1 MKKTV
6 TVNLGG
12 TVFHID
18 EDAYQLLDKYLANL
32 RIHFRREEGSDEI
45 MNDFEMRICELFNE
59 RIRLG
64 YEVISIEQV
73 EEVIRRMGKPEEI
86 FDEEQREPEAEP
98 SRPRSEM
105 KTEPVKK
112 RLMRDPDNRIIGG
125 VCGGLAAYMN
135 WDATAIR
142 LIFFLLIFLYGYIVP
157 IYLLLWIVMP
167 LARTATEKLQM
178 RGENITVETIGK
190 TVTDGFEKTA
200 HADDVVHTRDE
211 AERPLLQRAADVFV
225 LVVGILLKVFAVLVG
240 IVMLPVLLLIFFVLM
255 VVLVSLVLGSSS
267 FLYYLSP
274 FGMDW
279 FNNSVSTGMAVFGS
293 IGTLLMIGIPVAALA
308 YWVCS
313 QLFHWQR
320 PFPTGAKWVLVVL
333 WVLSVVVC
341 AIYFLNSGHLF
352 WGENGP
358 EWFWNTVGHAVRIT
372 F

>member
-1 MKKTV
+1 MKIQ
-6 TVNLGG
+6 NFQEFLWIC
-12 TVFHID
+12 FP
-18 EDAYQLLDKYLANL
+18 QL
-32 RIHFRREEGSDEI
+32 
-45 MNDFEMRICELFNE
+45 
-59 RIRLG
+59 
-64 YEVISIEQV
+64 
-73 EEVIRRMGKPEEI
+73 
-86 FDEEQREPEAEP
+86 
-98 SRPRSEM
+98 
-105 KTEPVKK
+105 
-112 RLMRDPDNRIIGG
+112 
-125 VCGGLAAYMN
+125 
-135 WDATAIR
+135 
-142 LIFFLLIFLYGYIVP
+142 FFLLIFLYGYIVP

>member
-1 MKKTV
+1 MGRKAV
-6 TVNLGG
+6 
-12 TVFHID
+12 
-18 EDAYQLLDKYLANL
+18 
-32 RIHFRREEGSDEI
+32 
-45 MNDFEMRICELFNE
+45 ICECSSNGTFLIDDCRKMGLDPVVVYPPIPDEETSLIGEIRRSSEAKIGGSAEIIRKSGMDEVADMLSGCDVACVMAGSEYGVPFADMLS
-59 RIRLG
+59 RRLG
-64 YEVISIEQV
+64 LP
-73 EEVIRRMGKPEEI
+73 GN
-86 FDEEQREPEAEP
+86 DP
-98 SRPRSEM
+98 S
-105 KTEPVKK
+105 T
-112 RLMRDPDNRIIGG
+112 
-125 VCGGLAAYMN
+125 
-135 WDATAIR
+135 TADR
-142 LIFFLLIFLYGYIVP
+142 
-157 IYLLLWIVMP
+157 
-167 LARTATEKLQM
+167 TEKLQM